1 MDFTAPTP
9 FIQFLNQFVLPVL
22 FTLFTTVAAKVILQW
37 LLTEIG
43 ILKRKIKPEDWAF
56 IENIVTR
63 AVQYAEQT
71 GMTAEVKK
79 VGEEKFAEALANM
92 TAGAHVDASA

>member
-1 MDFTAPTP
+1 MDSTAPTP